1 MFLVSVEFDY
11 INRGVFI
18 NRVSILHLAK
28 WLQKQSYNDMQ
39 LMVLS
44 SVITCPASNYR
55 FLKTKI
61 STGDKHLLHEVM

>member
-1 MFLVSVEFDY
+1 
-11 INRGVFI
+11 
-18 NRVSILHLAK
+18 
-28 WLQKQSYNDMQ
+28 MQ

-61 STGDKHLLHEVM
+61 SPGDKHLLHEVMWIRSLLVLNCAKG